1 MLGST
6 TVIPL
11 LRAAI
16 HYPASI
22 FHSSL
27 PQMQI
32 SLSVVYIRF
41 SNIWKSSYLEE
52 SAEARNIPDPPPLPK
67 PGPFLLWPVLPA
79 GCTLCSNDTLNS
91 VLGKELLGVHA
102 GPVLLRSRGL
112 PSKATGGRERPSQP
126 SSHCLQSLSAPS
138 KSGHKSGGT
147 AFPLHHQAAN

>member
-1 MLGST
+1 MSLPRAERGLPRVLGFT

-52 SAEARNIPDPPPLPK
+52 SAEARNMPDPSLPK
-67 PGPFLLWPVLPA
+67 PALFLPCLILGV
-79 GCTLCSNDTLNS
+79 GHSLCSHDTRNS
-91 VLGKELLGVHA
+91 LLGKELLGLHTEQV
-102 GPVLLRSRGL
+102 
-112 PSKATGGRERPSQP
+112 
-126 SSHCLQSLSAPS
+126 SLSAEVGPIRAMRGS
-138 KSGHKSGGT
+138 ETAPGRCPPLMTGGCCF
-147 AFPLHHQAAN
+147 APF